1 MTRAI
6 MLCAGLGTR
15 LGALTE
21 AVPKPLLPVCDSEIV
36 RYGIALL
43 VAHGIRDIV
52 INLHYKADRFRAEL
66 GDGTELGA
74 RISYSYEPTILGTG
88 GGIKHAL
95 HLLDPDD
102 TDEPFLVLNG
112 KLIFDL
118 DLGALLAAHAAD
130 PDVLGTLVVRRVDNR
145 GAFSALEVTP
155 ERDGRLRLRNVFGA
169 GEHMFCG
176 VQVTRPSVMR
186 RLPEGECCSIRQ
198 GYLPWLR
205 AGEPVAAFE
214 VDSRRFFAEHSTPAR
229 YLASNLSLLRGAL
242 AEKRGEPPPLAHPPA
257 PLMGIDITARVDPSV
272 VIRHPVRIGAR
283 AYVGANAVIGPDAV
297 IGARSH
303 VEPGARVERS
313 VVWRGARVTESMRDC
328 IVTSR
333 GTVWVEDEE
342 EN

>member
-21 AVPKPLLPVCDSEIV
+21 AVPKPLLPVCDIEIV

-43 VAHGIRDIV
+43 VAHGIRDIA
-52 INLHYKADRFRAEL
+52 INLHYKADRFREEL
-66 GDGTELGA
+66 GDGSAMGA
-74 RISYSYEPTILGTG
+74 RIAYSFEPEILGTG
-88 GGIKHAL
+88 GGVKSAL
-95 HLLDPDD
+95 HLLDPDG

-130 PDVLGTLVVRRVDNR
+130 PDAIATLVVRRVAAR
-145 GAFSALEVTP
+145 GAFSALDVAP
-155 ERDGRLRLRNVFGA
+155 NADGRLRVRNVFGP

-176 VQVTRPSVMR
+176 VHVTRASVVR
-186 RLPEGECCSIRQ
+186 RLPDGECCSIRQ

-205 AGEPVAAFE
+205 QGEEVAAFE
-214 VDSRRFFAEHSTPAR
+214 VDGSRYFAEHSTPGR
-229 YLASNLSLLRGAL
+229 YLASNLALLRGAL
-242 AEKRGEPPPLAHPPA
+242 AEKRGEAPALTHAPA
-257 PLMGIDITARVDPSV
+257 PLMGIDITARVDPSA

-283 AYVGANAVIGPDAV
+283 AYVGANTVIGPDAV
-297 IGARSH
+297 IGGRSH
-303 VEPGARVERS
+303 IEPGTRVEKS
-313 VVWRGARVTESMRDC
+313 VVWRGARVTRSVKSC

-333 GTVWVEDEE
+333 GTVEVDPSEAD
-342 EN
+342 